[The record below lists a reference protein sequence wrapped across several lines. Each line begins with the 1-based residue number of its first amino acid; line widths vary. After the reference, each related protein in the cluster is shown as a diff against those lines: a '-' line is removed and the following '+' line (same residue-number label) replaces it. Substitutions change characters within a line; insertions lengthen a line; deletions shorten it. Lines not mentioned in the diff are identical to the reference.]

1 MSGGIDLD
9 PLGSAALITVTELN
23 TYLGET
29 TTGADKTAAVNAAIS
44 AIEEYCGRTFV
55 STTYRKW
62 LYLTGGISVALD
74 DYPMTSLVR
83 LATGTEDACA
93 VTFTN
98 SSGLSAQVSVVECT
112 LTCMAMVEGST
123 NAMSETVALASCDTM
138 ADVEA
143 AIEALTET
151 GWSAETLRNDDP
163 LSIRPIAAEDCLN
176 TTVYLETPGDA
187 VRGFTLDADA
197 GLIYLPSSYTGWLYT
212 HYVAGYTTPP
222 YDVKQTALE
231 LAAAMLQSAGSD
243 AGISGERIG
252 NYQYTTRDRGALVS
266 QFYTRLDGYR
276 RRSL

>member
-1 MSGGIDLD
+1 MPGGIDLD

-29 TTGADKTAAVNAAIS
+29 TTGSDKTAAVNGAIAAVE
-44 AIEEYCGRTFV
+44 AYCGRTFV

-62 LYLTGGISVALD
+62 RYLTGGNSLALD
-74 DYPMTSLVR
+74 DYPITSLVR
-83 LATGTEDACA
+83 FASSTEDACS
-93 VTFTN
+93 VTFVN
-98 SSGLSAQVSVVECT
+98 ADGLSAQVSVVDTT

-266 QFYTRLDGYR
+266 QFYTRLDGYK